1 MMKGYFEGES
11 KYCEGESKFYEIKVN
26 VF

>member
-1 MMKGYFEGES
+1 MKGYFESES
-11 KYCEGESKFYEIKVN
+11 EYFEGESKFYEIKVN